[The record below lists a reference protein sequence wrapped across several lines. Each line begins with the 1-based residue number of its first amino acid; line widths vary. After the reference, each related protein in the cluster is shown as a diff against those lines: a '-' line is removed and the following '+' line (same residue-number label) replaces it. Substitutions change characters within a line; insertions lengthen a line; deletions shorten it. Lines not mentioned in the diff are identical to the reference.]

1 MMQLQLLN
9 TLSSPE
15 AVVEVDTTLA
25 VEEEP
30 VASLLRL
37 VM

>member
-15 AVVEVDTTLA
+15 AVEEVAFIQA